1 MRAKSRWF
9 TKPSGRNGSA
19 VTNMPEGLW
28 VKCPRCA
35 EIHFAKDIE
44 RNLRI
49 CTKCDYH
56 YRLHAYE
63 RIDLTV
69 DEGSFV
75 KINDD
80 VMSVDPLGF
89 PGYPEKLA
97 RAISSTGLT
106 DAVVCGE
113 ALIDGRRCVI
123 SAADFDF
130 LGGSMGSAVGER
142 LVRAM
147 ELSVELRIPFVLF
160 TANGG
165 GARMFEGLYSLMQMA
180 KTSAGLAKMERA
192 AVPYIVVLTDPTM
205 AGVYASYASLGDII
219 LAEPGALIGFAG
231 RRVGNQDMGMKLP
244 DDFQS
249 SEFQFRCG
257 MVDQIVHRRELRST
271 LATLLMLLAE
281 EGSDVKTSA

>member
-1 MRAKSRWF
+1 MAKSRWF
-9 TKPSGRNGSA
+9 SKPAGRNGTTVS
-19 VTNMPEGLW
+19 NMPEGLW

-56 YRLHAYE
+56 YRLHANE
-63 RIDLTV
+63 RIALTV
-69 DEGSFV
+69 DDGSFN
-75 KINDD
+75 KIDD
-80 VMSVDPLGF
+80 HVVSRDPLGF
-89 PGYPEKLA
+89 PGYPDKLA
-97 RAISSTGLT
+97 RAMSSTGLT

-113 ALIDGRRCVI
+113 ATIDGRRCIV

-142 LVRAM
+142 LVRSM
-147 ELSVELRIPFVLF
+147 ELSVEKRLPFVLF

-165 GARMFEGLYSLMQMA
+165 GARMFEGLLSLMQMA
-180 KTSAGLAKMERA
+180 KTSAGLARMERA

-257 MVDQIVHRRELRST
+257 MIDQIVHRRDIRNT
-271 LATLLMLLAE
+271 LSTLLMLFAE
-281 EGSDVKTSA
+281 EDANAQASA